1 MQLPVA
7 EDLLRNIEGFAQ
19 AIGDVL
25 MANSSEFTDSK
36 KFTIERDDIGK
47 LYTISEYIV
56 CFGS

>member
-47 LYTISEYIV
+47 LYTIYLNT
-56 CFGS
+56 